1 LNNEEDDVATLDFLR
16 RILPFVDH
24 NKRNQTAKE
33 KQRKE
38 HKEKEPTKSTKN
50 QVLFLHRLTKSQ
62 PRRRRAK
69 LAFATHSQKTLC
81 GGASYHRYCGYSR
94 ERLRLFAR
102 RVSSVCD

>member
-1 LNNEEDDVATLDFLR
+1 MKKRKTKK
-16 RILPFVDH
+16 
-24 NKRNQTAKE
+24 NKRKGTNK
-33 KQRKE
+33 
-38 HKEKEPTKSTKN
+38 KSTKN

-81 GGASYHRYCGYSR
+81 GGSFYHRYCGYSR